1 MFKQSLLIV
10 TILSL
15 ITLSV
20 FAKKKCKPKPNELSG
35 SYSLVQ
41 YKSTSTMT
49 SISGEKTSITIDT
62 KNKSFSA
69 NVGCNSIS
77 GRFNTNKNNIEP
89 MQLMQTEMY
98 CAENKIEEPFVF
110 NLSKVIAYKWKSDQL
125 QLCDKDTVL
134 IVLKKKK

>member
-1 MFKQSLLIV
+1 
-10 TILSL
+10 
-15 ITLSV
+15 
-20 FAKKKCKPKPNELSG
+20 
-35 SYSLVQ
+35 
-41 YKSTSTMT
+41 MT
-49 SISGEKTSITIDT
+49 SISGEKTTITIDT

-69 NVGCNSIS
+69 NVGCNNIS

-98 CAENKIEEPFVF
+98 CADNKIEEPFVF
-110 NLSKVIAYKWKSDQL
+110 NLSKVNAYQWKADQL